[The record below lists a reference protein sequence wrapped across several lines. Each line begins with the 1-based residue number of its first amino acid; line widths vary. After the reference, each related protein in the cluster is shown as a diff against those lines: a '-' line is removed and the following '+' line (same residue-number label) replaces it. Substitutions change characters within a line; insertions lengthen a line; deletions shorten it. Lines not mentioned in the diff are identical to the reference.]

1 MSWVRLDVDTPIDE
15 RLFGSGFSLYW
26 PAVLTRAKKGGGH
39 ISRLASSPKQLAALW
54 GSSVEEW
61 TSAVRYFVEVGL
73 LVERTDEDGYDVD
86 DWRRTQVD
94 PTNAERQARHRNATR
109 NGDRNGESNATV
121 TETVTASTVTRPL
134 RPESETV
141 TTYIHTGHTDT
152 TGHSS
157 SSIPPPPSRTP
168 EEDEDLRSVV
178 DAWLSTQ
185 LTPRGHVRVQA
196 TGHELEALRRT
207 LSTHGRERTLASI
220 RRAADTAET
229 ASPKLALLLAI
240 AERGVLEGPRPE
252 TPRRSEGK
260 SETKTKRAEL
270 AADDDYWAEGRE
282 ASKKL
287 GGRRV
292 TKVPGVGYIATEELT
307 DEHIAAVE
315 AAGFAVL

>member
-1 MSWVRLDVDTPIDE
+1 VSWVRLDVDTPIDE

-54 GSSVEEW
+54 GSTVEEW
-61 TSAVRYFVEVGL
+61 TSALRYFVEVGL
-73 LVERTDEDGYDVD
+73 IVVRPDGDGYDVD

-121 TETVTASTVTRPL
+121 TETVTAPTVTRPL

-141 TTYIHTGHTDT
+141 TTYIQTDIQDT

-229 ASPKLALLLAI
+229 ASPKLSLFLAI

-252 TPRRSEGK
+252 TPRREGK
-260 SETKTKRAEL
+260 PETKTKRAEL

-282 ASKKL
+282 ASRRL

-307 DEHIAAVE
+307 PEHIAAVE

>member
-39 ISRLASSPKQLAALW
+39 ISRLASAPKQLAALW
-54 GSSVEEW
+54 GSTVEEW
-61 TSAVRYFVEVGL
+61 TAALGYFAEVGL
-73 LVERTDEDGYDVD
+73 LVVRPDGDGYDVEE
-86 DWRRTQVD
+86 WRRTQVD

-109 NGDRNGESNATV
+109 NGESNATV
-121 TETVTASTVTRPL
+121 TDSTVTRPL
-134 RPESETV
+134 RPEAEAV

-152 TGHSS
+152 TGQTS

-168 EEDEDLRSVV
+168 EEDEDLRTVV
-178 DAWLSTQ
+178 DGWLSTQ
-185 LTPRGHVRVQA
+185 LTTRGHIRTQA

-229 ASPKLALLLAI
+229 ASPKLSLFLAI
-240 AERGVLEGPRPE
+240 AERGVLEGHRPE
-252 TPRRSEGK
+252 TPRREGK

-282 ASKKL
+282 ASKRL

-307 DEHIAAVE
+307 AEHIAAVE
-315 AAGFAVL
+315 AAGFAVI

>member
-1 MSWVRLDVDTPIDE
+1 MSWVRLDIDLPMDG
-15 RLFGSGFSLYW
+15 RLTASGHAWAW
-26 PAVLTRAKKGGGH
+26 PAVLTRAKSGDGYV
-39 ISRLASSPKQLAALW
+39 SARDLSPRVMAHLW
-54 GSSVEEW
+54 GPSVEAW
-61 TSAVRYFVEVGL
+61 SDAVAYFLEEGL
-73 LVERTDEDGYDVD
+73 LVVDGDGYRVEG
-86 DWRRTQVD
+86 WSETQRD
-94 PTNAERQARHRNATR
+94 NTGAERQRRLRASKRETTEEPVEESDPSRDVTRRHATSR
-109 NGDRNGESNATV
+109 DVTDGHAYSTVQDRTV
-121 TETVTASTVTRPL
+121 QDRTETS
-134 RPESETV
+134 
-141 TTYIHTGHTDT
+141 
-152 TGHSS
+152 SS

-229 ASPKLALLLAI
+229 ASPKLALFLAI

-252 TPRRSEGK
+252 TPRREGK

-282 ASKKL
+282 ASKRL

-292 TKVPGVGYIATEELT
+292 THVPGVGYIATEELT
-307 DEHIAAVE
+307 AEHIAAVE
-315 AAGFAVL
+315 AAGFAVI

>member
-1 MSWVRLDVDTPIDE
+1 MVGD
-15 RLFGSGFSLYW
+15 
-26 PAVLTRAKKGGGH
+26 PAGQHGGGASASPPGIEAGDDRGARRGVRPVTRRH
-39 ISRLASSPKQLAALW
+39 ATSRDNSDSHA
-54 GSSVEEW
+54 
-61 TSAVRYFVEVGL
+61 TSRDV
-73 LVERTDEDGYDVD
+73 TDGHAY
-86 DWRRTQVD
+86 
-94 PTNAERQARHRNATR
+94 
-109 NGDRNGESNATV
+109 
-121 TETVTASTVTRPL
+121 STVQDR
-134 RPESETV
+134 TV
-141 TTYIHTGHTDT
+141 QDRTTTS
-152 TGHSS
+152 SS
-157 SSIPPPPSRTP
+157 SSIPPPPSKTP

-229 ASPKLALLLAI
+229 ATPKLSLFLAI

-252 TPRRSEGK
+252 TPRK

-282 ASKKL
+282 ASRKL

-307 DEHIAAVE
+307 PEHIAAVE